1 MPETASSAALCE
13 HVRET
18 IASEIEMFDVLVVTD
33 AGELR
38 AHHEA
43 GSMPGAR
50 LAVVTDAAAPL
61 TETDRLL
68 LEIAR
73 AGKVVRTW
81 CTLTDRGRR
90 VANETARTLKR
101 HLPNGDRVLHIAD
114 PAPHA
119 WQPIVDPFMDLVN
132 GARTTFP
139 PAERKAPRDAGQ
151 GGSAQP
157 PPAQFDT
164 DPESIARRIIRTF
177 GDELLIVAPAQ
188 HDRRGFSTGYALDE
202 SGIWR
207 ATGDPWARWLV
218 KVAGMMR
225 IEAANSGLDDKALP
239 HTLAAISRIK
249 RPGMVDPVQQML
261 AAALT
266 VMREEGEP
274 CRNVTT
280 CRADDLDADLRYL
293 GVANGVVDLDTGD
306 LLPRDQ
312 GRTHL
317 VTIRCPVEY
326 HPDAKHPALDKLFS
340 AWSPE
345 TLAWWHGVLGHSLRA
360 LPKRFYFAVG
370 PPDSGKSTLGTALS
384 KALGRYMRTAAPD
397 VLQKRSRSSET
408 QLTPGLRAWHRPTR
422 IVWINEIKETA
433 INERLTKDLTG
444 GGDRLS
450 ARGLHEDLV
459 EEDVTATTFA
469 TCNPESIPHLK
480 LTDSGM
486 RSRYRELPYPV
497 ARTLDPEL
505 KPTLCA
511 DPDAQRALLAWL
523 VAAAVD
529 TVVEP
534 DDVPAVQAATTE
546 RVRDDAGEIGAFSR
560 RIVRADG
567 VLTVPQAWQAWC
579 EHNGETEEAKEP
591 GGIGKR
597 RLSSALCDHV
607 PDFRKPQQ
615 ISVNGR
621 NVRGWR
627 GWRLLSL
634 EEAEAQET
642 PPAKEVAE
650 QAIHDLIAAFPELSD
665 DSHREVRQELFKI
678 MHPLMWDG
686 IYDDLVVQALGKE
699 TLDQETFEA
708 WRQAGLPDRDA
719 AVLARMDDIEL
730 LVKIA
735 DLRIEAER
743 PKSPAYEQARDR
755 FTDTI
760 DKKCPAGGDAPRA
773 LHYLRRADQELG
785 GDATATELAA
795 AAVNL
800 VVADAN
806 EELPFEPRACVAVPE
821 LEATIKE
828 LCGLAPDSRGSPAR
842 G

>member
-1 MPETASSAALCE
+1 MMRGKA
-13 HVRET
+13 
-18 IASEIEMFDVLVVTD
+18 
-33 AGELR
+33 
-38 AHHEA
+38 
-43 GSMPGAR
+43 
-50 LAVVTDAAAPL
+50 
-61 TETDRLL
+61 DR
-68 LEIAR
+68 R
-73 AGKVVRTW
+73 
-81 CTLTDRGRR
+81 
-90 VANETARTLKR
+90 
-101 HLPNGDRVLHIAD
+101 
-114 PAPHA
+114 
-119 WQPIVDPFMDLVN
+119 
-132 GARTTFP
+132 
-139 PAERKAPRDAGQ
+139 
-151 GGSAQP
+151 SP

-261 AAALT
+261 DAALT

-280 CRADDLDADLRYL
+280 CRAEDLDADLRYL

-317 VTIRCPVEY
+317 VTIRSPVEY

-360 LPKRFYFAVG
+360 LPKRLYFAVG

-397 VLQKRSRSSET
+397 VLQKRNRSSET

-433 INERLTKDLTG
+433 INERLAKDLTG

-486 RSRYRELPYPV
+486 RSRYRELPYPK
-497 ARTLDPEL
+497 AKTLDPEL
-505 KPTLCA
+505 KPTLC
-511 DPDAQRALLAWL
+511 DDQDAQRALLAWV

-529 TVVEP
+529 AVVEP
-534 DDVPAVQAATTE
+534 DDVPEVQAATTE
-546 RVRDDAGEIGAFSR
+546 RVRDDAGEVGAFAR
-560 RIVRADG
+560 RIVRGDG
-567 VLTVPQAWQAWC
+567 VLTVPQVWQAWR
-579 EHNGETEEAKEP
+579 EFNSETIEAEEP

-597 RLSSALCDHV
+597 RLSAALCAHV
-607 PDFRKPQQ
+607 PDLRMPQQ
-615 ISVNGR
+615 ISVDGH

-627 GWRLLSL
+627 GRRLLSP
-634 EEAEAQET
+634 EEVEAQET
-642 PPAKEVAE
+642 AARTAKTFVQDLAAEFSVLSDEKRGELGQMIHQMLVKVSNRIQAVFGSEWEQNSDRSFTLNKRLRVNLTEQQRDVLSRLSDVAE
-650 QAIHDLIAAFPELSD
+650 LARIAEQIVDSCFPKSAAYQQAEARFLALAPSNRR
-665 DSHREVRQELFKI
+665 RESR
-678 MHPLMWDG
+678 
-686 IYDDLVVQALGKE
+686 ALG
-699 TLDQETFEA
+699 
-708 WRQAGLPDRDA
+708 
-719 AVLARMDDIEL
+719 
-730 LVKIA
+730 
-735 DLRIEAER
+735 
-743 PKSPAYEQARDR
+743 
-755 FTDTI
+755 
-760 DKKCPAGGDAPRA
+760 
-773 LHYLRRADQELG
+773 YLQRADRTLG
-785 GDATATELAA
+785 SDATADELAA
-795 AAVNL
+795 AAVNI

-806 EELPFEPRACVAVPE
+806 EELPFEPGVRFDVPV
-821 LEATIKE
+821 LETTIKE
-828 LCGLAPDSRGSPAR
+828 LCGLAPDSREIIPPGAVRPTMDQ
-842 G
+842 GGEK